1 MRIEMFDT
9 LTLDAVRPTR
19 DGYLAAFAKVAR
31 TGIQVYKG
39 RELGKDRPAHIKDD
53 TDVRV
58 YRPPEEVF
66 NADALASMAH
76 RPITLGHPKVAVTA
90 KNWKQFSRGHT
101 GDDVVRDG
109 EFVRI
114 SMLMMDQGVVDA
126 YQNKGIKELSWGYGT
141 ELKWG
146 EGTTEDGLTYDAKQT
161 EIRANHLAVVPV
173 ARGGSDLRLG
183 DTNNG
188 DKRMTV
194 KTITVDGV
202 PVELDDVQAAV
213 VQRHLARQDDA
224 IKLLDGQVA
233 KLTTDAAAAATTAKE
248 TIEKLTKDGQTKDG
262 EIAVLKKQVE
272 DGKVTP
278 EKLDVLVKD
287 RQTVIDKAR
296 TLLGDKYVFDGKT
309 VEAIRKDAV
318 TAKLGDGAKDLTSDG
333 AIEGAF
339 SALTVN
345 VKDSGVKQVS
355 RAFAGRQVGDA
366 GTSGT
371 DIRDAAWAEREKH
384 LQDAWK
390 TKPANA

>member
-1 MRIEMFDT
+1 
-9 LTLDAVRPTR
+9 
-19 DGYLAAFAKVAR
+19 
-31 TGIQVYKG
+31 
-39 RELGKDRPAHIKDD
+39 
-53 TDVRV
+53 
-58 YRPPEEVF
+58 
-66 NADALASMAH
+66 
-76 RPITLGHPKVAVTA
+76 
-90 KNWKQFSRGHT
+90 
-101 GDDVVRDG
+101 
-109 EFVRI
+109 
-114 SMLMMDQGVVDA
+114 
-126 YQNKGIKELSWGYGT
+126 
-141 ELKWG
+141 
-146 EGTTEDGLTYDAKQT
+146 
-161 EIRANHLAVVPV
+161 
-173 ARGGSDLRLG
+173 
-183 DTNNG
+183 
-188 DKRMTV
+188 MTV